1 MATNLKKWNELSL
14 RSQLIIVFALIQII
28 LFSLIFYFVSLN
40 YRNFYIEQLEINLKD
55 NINLLKNDKLI
66 ISYINN
72 PDQLDQYIKDIGKT
86 INTRITIIKDE
97 GNVIADSRY
106 EPELMDNHIDRPEV
120 RDTLQGNDYGVSSR
134 MSDTLNHK
142 MHYIAASSNINN
154 SKVIIRLAK
163 SLENINRVIIED
175 IYKYLLFLVLLLLAS
190 NIIVWQYS
198 KAIIT
203 SLKKI
208 KNMAR
213 EITRGQRNEIGEISY
228 SNNELGSLVREYNRL
243 GQELDK
249 KIDILME
256 EKNKLSAILNS
267 MTEGVIATDV
277 NKKILMINPK
287 ACEMLNINCEN
298 IEGSSFMN
306 KIRDYRCEEYLDKVL
321 SKNEYYST
329 EMKFKNPKL
338 IYLECNFQTITDNNK
353 NIIGAV
359 IVLIDVSRIKQLEE
373 MRKDFVANVSHELK
387 TPLTSIKGYADT
399 ITENEITDYQ
409 TINKFVSIISQET
422 TRLNLL
428 INDLLDLSKLESEY
442 FDLKP
447 EKLDNILDKPLKLL
461 KNELE
466 KKDIEVFNHFD
477 KDLPFVKM
485 NKSQIENLL
494 INLIDNAIKYNKKHG
509 KIYLRAYEKENKVFI
524 EVEDTGLGIPQK
536 DQKRIFERFY
546 RVDKARSKDVGGTG
560 IGLSIVKHIVKG
572 HNSKIEVKSEEGE
585 GTNFKFYLNKAK

>member
-72 PDQLDQYIKDIGKT
+72 PEQLDQHIKDIGKT
-86 INTRITIIKDE
+86 INTRITIIKDK

-120 RDTLQGNDYGVSSR
+120 RDILQNNDYGVSSR

-142 MHYIAASSNINN
+142 MHYIAASFNINN
-154 SKVIIRLAK
+154 RKVIIRLAK

-175 IYKYLLFLVLLLLAS
+175 IYKYLLFLILLLLAS
-190 NIIVWQYS
+190 NIVVWQYS
-198 KAIIT
+198 KAIIIP
-203 SLKKI
+203 LKKI

-228 SNNELGSLVREYNRL
+228 SNSELGSLVQEYNRL

-249 KIDILME
+249 KIDTLME

-277 NKKILMINPK
+277 NKKILVTNPK
-287 ACEMLNINCEN
+287 ACEMLNINCED
-298 IEGSSFMN
+298 IEGSNFMN
-306 KIRDYRCEEYLDKVL
+306 KLRDHRCEEYLDKVL
-321 SKNEYYST
+321 SKNEYYSI

-338 IYLECNFQTITDNNK
+338 IYLECNFKTITDNNK

-447 EKLDNILDKPLKLL
+447 EKLDDILDKPLKLL
-461 KNELE
+461 KKELV
-466 KKDIEVFNHFD
+466 KHDIEVFKYFD

-509 KIYLRAYEKENKVFI
+509 KIYLRAYEKKNKVFI
-524 EVEDTGLGIPQK
+524 EVEDTGLGISQK
-536 DQKRIFERFY
+536 NQKRIFERFY

-572 HNSKIEVKSEEGE
+572 HNSTIEVKSEEGE
-585 GTNFKFYLNKAK
+585 GTKFKFYLNKAE